1 MCEQKQMKIPRP
13 LYHDTSPP
21 CFLHPTSSSL
31 VIMVVKK
38 ITIKYAPE
46 PTIKR
51 IKIKYRQPTPLDL
64 LYELHRQ
71 SHPANYEDRYLC
83 ESPVSPSEEIS
94 AVPWTLDSDA
104 LTRQLFATLEPRLDE
119 LISRVL
125 DGGSDRLPRWK
136 DLSSAL
142 HGYLV
147 VRWGSPAEIDHIEAD
162 RKWFWGLVCALE
174 EIRREDECK
183 MEDVG

>member
-1 MCEQKQMKIPRP
+1 VRAKEDENPQASISWYLP
-13 LYHDTSPP
+13 LSY
-21 CFLHPTSSSL
+21 LHPTSSFV

-51 IKIKYRQPTPLDL
+51 IKIRYREPSPLGL

-71 SHPANYEDRYLC
+71 NNPVNYEERYLC
-83 ESPVSPSEEIS
+83 ESPVFPSEELE
-94 AVPWTLDSDA
+94 AVPWTLDSRA
-104 LTRQLFATLEPRLDE
+104 LSRQLFATLEPRLDE

-136 DLSSAL
+136 DLSAAL

-147 VRWGSPAEIDHIEAD
+147 ERWGSPAQIEDIEAD
-162 RKWFWGLVCALE
+162 PKCYWGLVCALE
-174 EIRREDECK
+174 EVQREEECR
-183 MEDVG
+183 MESAES